1 MTLVSTAAVQRNSQ
15 ATYVYVVK
23 ADSTVT
29 VRPIMIGTTEGDGS
43 EVTAGLT
50 AGEVVVM
57 TGVDK
62 LQEGTKVAAQM
73 APASPSASPAAT
85 PPVSASAAPSAK
97 KAWRGAE
104 GKLDEA
110 ASGPGGLVPYGACQK
125 NAHHQHC
132 GGYREYLTLTRNRV
146 SADDR
151 LRSGRRTERRQELT
165 RFHRRS
171 VHVALPPDP
180 DDHHGR
186 AVGSITARAGNRH
199 WRRASPAA
207 GHHHHQRAHYEPIA
221 DVIHNAGRVSLL

>member
-186 AVGSITARAGNRH
+186 APGSRSPGTRYRY
-199 WRRASPAA
+199 RLRASPAA
-207 GHHHHQRAHYEPIA
+207 RNHDHRRIDYESTA
-221 DVIHNAGRVSLL
+221 DVVHNASRLPVL